1 MSTQIIPP
9 VAVEHCPRCGGFV
22 VEDVLWDGT
31 GWSNFSVK
39 VRRCLMCARIFEGER
54 QYGVEVG
61 QLKDAL
67 CYGARQGAA
76 SERGTE

>member
-39 VRRCLMCARIFEGER
+39 VRRCLMCARIFEGEK

-67 CYGARQGAA
+67 CYGARQTAGG
-76 SERGTE
+76 E

>member
-39 VRRCLMCARIFEGER
+39 VRRCLMCARIFERGKE
-54 QYGVEVG
+54 YGVEVG
-61 QLKDAL
+61 RLEDAK
-67 CYGARQGAA
+67 CYGARPAGIG
-76 SERGTE
+76 S